1 MAEEAG
7 VSTATVSR
15 ALSGRG
21 PVGEVTRARVLGVAE
36 RLRYLPSAAARSLR
50 TDRSMMIG
58 VLVPDLANPVFVPF
72 LRGVQ
77 HVAQSHGYVV
87 LVVDAQRS
95 AEIER
100 RALDRLQTQG
110 VDALLLAGPVRDKAR
125 VEELRRTGMVVADPD
140 HLHGFRRPLVPEL
153 ERPGTWAMCDAL
165 VDLGH
170 RRLAYVNREDLLGEA
185 GRRRWQAVSLRC
197 QARGLETERLVLGR
211 AKEPGDVA
219 ELLAAVLRRPE
230 PVTALVSSAHGL
242 APPLLRGQHA
252 AGVELPGD
260 CSFVT
265 FGDSEWAEAYRPAI
279 SVVTLDLY
287 EVAVTVTTAN
297 LRQLGRDPVGGVE
310 LPGSARFLLRES
322 VGRRPVVKG
331 SPSRS
336 AKVVSRPRR

>member
-1 MAEEAG
+1 
-7 VSTATVSR
+7 
-15 ALSGRG
+15 
-21 PVGEVTRARVLGVAE
+21 
-36 RLRYLPSAAARSLR
+36 
-50 TDRSMMIG
+50 MMIG

-110 VDALLLAGPVRDKAR
+110 ADLLLLAGPVRDKAR

-140 HLHGFRRPLVPEL
+140 HLHGFRRPLVPVL

-165 VDLGH
+165 ADLGH
-170 RRLAYVNREDLLGEA
+170 RRLAYVNREDRLGEA
-185 GRRRWQAVSLRC
+185 GRRRWQAMSLRC
-197 QARGLETERLVLGR
+197 RALGVETERLVLGR
-211 AKEPGDVA
+211 AREPAEVA

-242 APPLLRGQHA
+242 APTVLRGLHA

-287 EVAVTVTTAN
+287 EVAVAVTTAS
-297 LRQLGRDPVGGVE
+297 LRELGREPVAGVE
-310 LPGSARFLLRES
+310 RPGSARFLLRGS
-322 VGRRPVVKG
+322 AGRSPVVEW